1 MSSTLNFDSQCT
13 NLEAIKKAAYIFSDR
28 CAIDVSENETSFICK
43 IIPKKDST
51 IDNYE
56 DFEIEFRNEVL
67 DQELR
72 IEIANKTDGVKN
84 LILAFAFS
92 KSGLSDH
99 G

>member
-1 MSSTLNFDSQCT
+1 MSSSLNFDSQCT
-13 NLEAIKKAAYIFSDR
+13 SLEAIKKAAYVFSDR
-28 CAIDVSENETSFICK
+28 CALDISEDESSYICK
-43 IIPKKDST
+43 IILKKDST
-51 IDNYE
+51 IDDYE

-92 KSGLSDH
+92 KSGLSDND
-99 G
+99 